1 VLRSMVKEDPRRN
14 TKNLFRRS
22 PLLSRIWLAVHVLFA
37 RSSSRKL
44 FFFKI
49 DVTIERQKT

>member
-1 VLRSMVKEDPRRN
+1 MVKEDPRRN

-22 PLLSRIWLAVHVLFA
+22 PILSKTWLAVDGVFV
-37 RSSSRKL
+37 RSLPRKL

-49 DVTIERQKT
+49 DVTIGPKKT

>member
-22 PLLSRIWLAVHVLFA
+22 PILSKTWLAVDGVFV
-37 RSSSRKL
+37 RSLPRKL

-49 DVTIERQKT
+49 DVTIGPKKT